1 MKPPRGFISDLSGH
15 CAAFN
20 RWRTANILSA
30 MNSVDR
36 LRCDGVLGCGSCVTM
51 GDAMARR
58 IDKTSV
64 FIAGIAVI
72 SGGACYA
79 LAGSGGVTRALAN
92 SLGLFTRIFPLLVIG
107 VAMAGL
113 IQVLVSHDFITR
125 RLGRNSGFV
134 GILLASAAGVLT
146 PGGVWSAMPMLAALG
161 ASGADA
167 GAMVAY
173 FTAWSLIGVHRVVV
187 WEIPLMGADFSL
199 LRVSASLLLPIVAGL
214 LARQI
219 SRVVPALRRES

>member
-1 MKPPRGFISDLSGH
+1 
-15 CAAFN
+15 
-20 RWRTANILSA
+20 
-30 MNSVDR
+30 
-36 LRCDGVLGCGSCVTM
+36 
-51 GDAMARR
+51 MASR
-58 IDKTSV
+58 IDRASA

-79 LAGSGGVTRALAN
+79 LAGTAGVARAFAN
-92 SLGLFTRIFPLLVIG
+92 AFELFTRIFPLLLIG
-107 VAMAGL
+107 VVMAGL

-125 RLGRNSGFV
+125 RLGRNSGFG
-134 GILLASAAGVLT
+134 GILLASVAGVVT

-173 FTAWSLIGVHRVVV
+173 ATAWSLIGVHRVVV

-214 LARQI
+214 IARQLMRI
-219 SRVVPALRRES
+219 APALRRGG